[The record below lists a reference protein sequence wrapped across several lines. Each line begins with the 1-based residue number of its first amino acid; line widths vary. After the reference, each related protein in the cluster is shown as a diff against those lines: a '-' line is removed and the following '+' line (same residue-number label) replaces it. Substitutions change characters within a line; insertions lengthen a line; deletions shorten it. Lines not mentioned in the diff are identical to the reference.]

1 MLVVKE
7 AVMDWFKTT
16 HKTVLSGIALLLA
29 LALSSVAL
37 ADAGSSPIAAKIKWH
52 LKDNSQ
58 QWAYSST
65 LKSLYKDRDY
75 RPIWLDDN
83 GLNRKGETLLENLR
97 TASLDGLV
105 PDDYHYSEII
115 DLLEQNETPYPEMD
129 LVLSSAYIDYGSD
142 LYLGRLDPTR
152 VDKGWHIAKPKPNMP
167 VILETALRQSDLD
180 AALRSLSPPT
190 PEYRKLRKVMVRLQA
205 IAENGGWPGVA
216 YPVQL
221 KPGWSN
227 EQVPQIR
234 QTLKIMGDLDSDS
247 EPDVAERYD
256 DEMREAVVRFQKRHG
271 LRADGIIGTKTI
283 AALNIPVVERIRQV
297 QVNMERWRWMPREM
311 EDRYV
316 LINIPEFKLRLFDH
330 GEVTAKHSVIVGKA
344 YKESP
349 VLKSAIRRLV
359 LNPYWNVPAKI
370 AREELLGDIQK
381 NPSFLTSNNI
391 EIIGAKG
398 KTVSPGSVNWSQYS
412 ANNFPFRLRQRPGAK
427 NALGKI
433 KFIFPNKYD
442 VYLHDTPSR
451 YLFDYDTRTFSHG
464 CIRAENPELLASEL
478 LQDNSGGA
486 RIRDMINQGET
497 RTVPLPNPVPI
508 YVTYF
513 SAWVDED
520 GTPYFYSDIYDRDRN
535 LARYFP
541 KFRYRDGTG
550 TVASSIGD

>member
-1 MLVVKE
+1 MNWCKTARK
-7 AVMDWFKTT
+7 AVLAGMF
-16 HKTVLSGIALLLA
+16 VLLGFALL
-29 LALSSVAL
+29 
-37 ADAGSSPIAAKIKWH
+37 PAAHAAEASIGEKIKWH
-52 LKDNSQ
+52 LQDNSGR
-58 QWAYSST
+58 WVYASA
-65 LKSLYKDRDY
+65 LKSFYKDRDY
-75 RPIWLDDN
+75 QPIWLDRS
-83 GLNRKGETLLENLR
+83 GLNHKGEVLLENLR
-97 TASLDGLV
+97 TASFDGLV
-105 PDDYHYSEII
+105 PDDYHYSEIVE
-115 DLLEQNETPYPEMD
+115 LLQQNEIPYPEMD

-167 VILETALRQSDLD
+167 VILETALRQTDMES
-180 AALRSLSPPT
+180 ALRSLSPPT
-190 PEYRKLRKVMVRLQA
+190 PEYRKLREVMVRLQA

-221 KPGWSN
+221 KPGWRN

-234 QTLKIMGDLDSDS
+234 QTLKIMGDLDSGS
-247 EPDVAERYD
+247 EPDNPEQYD
-256 DEMREAVVRFQKRHG
+256 DEMREAVVRFQQRHG

-283 AALNIPVVERIRQV
+283 AALNVPVTDRIRQV
-297 QVNMERWRWMPREM
+297 QVNMERWRWMPRKM

-316 LINIPEFKLRLFDH
+316 LINIPEFKLRLFEH
-330 GEVTAKHSVIVGKA
+330 GEVAAQHAVIVGKA

-349 VLKSAIRRLV
+349 VLKSAIKHLV
-359 LNPYWNVPAKI
+359 LNPYWNVPGNI
-370 AREELLGDIQK
+370 ASEELLGDIQH
-381 NPSFLTSNNI
+381 NPSFLRTNNM
-391 EIIGAKG
+391 EVIGARG
-398 KTVSPGSVNWSQYS
+398 KIINPGSVNWDQYS
-412 ANNFPFRLRQRPGAK
+412 ASNFPFRLRQRPGAK

-478 LQDNSGGA
+478 LRDNSGGA

-497 RTVPLPNPVPI
+497 RTVPLPEPVPI

-513 SAWVDED
+513 STWVGED
-520 GTPYFYSDIYDRDRN
+520 GTPSFYSDIYDRDRN

-541 KFRYRDGTG
+541 KFRYQDQTG
-550 TVASSIGD
+550 AVASNQQQ